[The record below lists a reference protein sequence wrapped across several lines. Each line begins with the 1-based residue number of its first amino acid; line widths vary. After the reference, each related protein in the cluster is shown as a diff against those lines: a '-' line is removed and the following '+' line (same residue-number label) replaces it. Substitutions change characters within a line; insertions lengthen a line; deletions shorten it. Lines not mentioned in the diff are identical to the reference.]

1 MEKSNVERKLN
12 IVMVEPSGVL
22 GAFQYAHNLTNALGA
37 AGHNVLM
44 ATGIN
49 FETKDYPCHYEAVEV
64 FDRFKPR
71 PLRLLQL
78 LQRVRR
84 LRPDIVHIQGHSH
97 PTSYLLIDKLLRLV
111 SSPVTVMTAQDVIPK
126 FKKPHHEWSLRRLY
140 PKMQHI
146 FLNAEQ
152 NKQFLLSRFPGVDP
166 SKVSVSPV
174 PDLTD
179 FLEDVNVSVAA
190 DMGIP
195 AGRRVVLFFGNIE
208 PRKGI
213 LVLIKAF
220 AKVLNQV
227 PDAYLMVAGPPFDG
241 MQKYRDL
248 VKQLGIQKH
257 VGISDK
263 YIPLEQIPG
272 LFERVEL
279 LALPY
284 LEGWNSGVIA
294 TAYAHGKPVIASDIG
309 GFYEVVKNGET
320 GFLVPPGDDSALAD
334 AIISTLND
342 TELHR
347 YVSQGAKSFSHK
359 TSWPALAEKTVATY
373 RNLLSA

>member
-1 MEKSNVERKLN
+1 MDTVNVERRLN

-22 GAFQYAHNLTNALGA
+22 GAFQYAHNLANALGA
-37 AGHNVLM
+37 AGHNVVM
-44 ATGIN
+44 ATGID
-49 FETKDYPCHYEAVEV
+49 FETKDYPRHYEAVEA

-71 PLRLLQL
+71 PLRLLRL
-78 LQRVRR
+78 LQRVREM
-84 LRPDIVHIQGHSH
+84 RPDIVHIQAHSH
-97 PTSYLLIDKLLRLV
+97 PTSYLLIDKLLRSV
-111 SSPVTVMTAQDVIPK
+111 SSAVTVMTAQDVVPK

-152 NKQFLLSRFPGVDP
+152 NKQFLLSSFPGVDP
-166 SKVSVSPV
+166 DRLSVSPV

-179 FLEDVNVSVAA
+179 FVEHSDSVPAMDV
-190 DMGIP
+190 P
-195 AGRRVVLFFGNIE
+195 AGKRVVLFFGNIE

-213 LVLIKAF
+213 LVLIRAF
-220 AKVLNQV
+220 TRVLEQV
-227 PDAYLMVAGPPFDG
+227 PDAYLLIAGPPFDG
-241 MQKYRDL
+241 IDKYHAL
-248 VKQLGIQKH
+248 VEELGLQEH
-257 VGISDK
+257 VGIRDK

-309 GFYEVVKNGET
+309 GFYEVVKTGDT
-320 GFLVPPGDDSALAD
+320 GFLVPPADESALAD
-334 AIISTLND
+334 AITLTMND
-342 TELHR
+342 ADLHR
-347 YVSQGAKSFSHK
+347 QVSQGAKEFSSR
-359 TSWPALAEKTVATY
+359 TSWPALAEKTIAAY
-373 RNLLSA
+373 RKLLQT

>member
-1 MEKSNVERKLN
+1 MVTANVERKLN

-22 GAFQYAHNLTNALGA
+22 GAFQYAHNLANALGA

-44 ATGIN
+44 ATGIG
-49 FETKDYPCHYEAVEV
+49 FETKDYPRNYEAVEA

-71 PLRLLQL
+71 PLRLLRL
-78 LQRVRR
+78 LQRVRSM
-84 LRPDIVHIQGHSH
+84 RPDIVHIQGHSH
-97 PTSYLLIDKLLRLV
+97 PTSYLLIDKLLRSV
-111 SSPVTVMTAQDVIPK
+111 SPAVTVMTAQDVVPK
-126 FKKPHHEWSLRRLY
+126 FRKPHHAWSLRRLY

-152 NKQFLLSRFPGVDP
+152 NKQFLLSSFPGVDP
-166 SKVSVSPV
+166 ARLSVSPV
-174 PDLTD
+174 PDLID
-179 FLEDVNVSVAA
+179 FLEASDTAP
-190 DMGIP
+190 DLGIP

-220 AKVLNQV
+220 TKVLEQV
-227 PDAYLMVAGPPFDG
+227 PDAYLLIAGPPFDD
-241 MQKYRDL
+241 MRKYHDL
-248 VKQLGIQKH
+248 VDQLGIQQH

-309 GFYEVVKNGET
+309 GFYEVVKNGDT
-320 GFLVPPGDDSALAD
+320 GFLVPPADDAALAD
-334 AIISTLND
+334 AIILTMTD
-342 TELHR
+342 ADLHR
-347 YVSQGAKSFSHK
+347 RVSQGAKDFSNN
-359 TSWPALAEKTVATY
+359 TSWPALAEKTIAAY
-373 RNLLSA
+373 RNLLQT